1 MNREREYSAS
11 AAPLKTLHLPEDLAG
26 LSIPQCTALCG
37 EIRQMLIGTVL
48 KTGGHLASNLG
59 VVELTLALHRNFHS
73 PDDRI
78 VWDVGHQ
85 AYVHKIL
92 TGRADQLPKLRQ
104 ENGLAG
110 FPKPTESPHDTFI
123 TGHSSTA
130 VSAAFGMA
138 EAMRM
143 SGDTK
148 HYAIAVVGDGAMTG
162 GMFYEGLNN
171 AGKSKSANLIVVVND
186 NNQAISKNVGA
197 IAKYLAKIRGT
208 EQYVQTKWNVE
219 RVIRKAPG
227 IGSKMAVSLK
237 NVKDH
242 VRRNIMQSTLFEDM
256 GFVYL
261 GPVDGHDIE
270 QLDEVLTVAK
280 SYRRPVVVHVQTT
293 KGKGYA
299 PAELNPGEY
308 HGVPRVDPV
317 QVAGVARIDVD
328 SKDPE
333 LSIDECYST
342 VFGRELSELAKTDRN
357 LCAVTAA
364 MKYGTG
370 LQFFYAA
377 HPERFYDVGIA
388 EQHAATFCA
397 ALASM
402 GKLPV
407 FAVYST
413 FLQRAFDQVLHDIA
427 IARYHV
433 VLGIDRAGIVG
444 EDGETH
450 QGIFDVPI
458 LTAIPHHKIYSPATY
473 EELRLCL
480 RQALYSDTGLVSVRY
495 PRGKECESYHTES
508 TVSFSHEAG
517 QSLLLVTYGRISA
530 QVQKAA
536 EKLRADGIPCGILR
550 MTAIFPLHEDAL
562 HIAENY
568 DHVFFIEESGL
579 AGGIAEKFAASLLC
593 RGWHGRYRCTAIP
606 DFVPQAT
613 VQRCLAE
620 NRLSSESIAA
630 DAEAFYHADATS

>member
-1 MNREREYSAS
+1 MNRERQFDLQRSV
-11 AAPLKTLHLPEDLAG
+11 TLRGLRLPEE
-26 LSIPQCTALCG
+26 LSELTVPQCTALCS
-37 EIRQMLIGTVL
+37 EIRNLLIHTVL

-59 VVELTLALHRNFHS
+59 VVELTLSLHRNFRS
-73 PDDRI
+73 PEDRI

-92 TGRADQLPKLRQ
+92 TGRADQLSTLRQ

-110 FPKPTESPHDTFI
+110 FPKPSESEHDTFI

-143 SGDTK
+143 DGHEDR
-148 HYAIAVVGDGAMTG
+148 YAVAVVGDGAMTG

-171 AGKSKSANLIVVVND
+171 AGKTKVNLIVVLND

-197 IAKYLAKIRGT
+197 IAKYLAKIRST
-208 EQYVQTKWNVE
+208 EHYVQTKWNVE

-237 NVKDH
+237 NVKDS

-261 GPVDGHDIE
+261 GPVDGHNIE

-317 QVAGVARIDVD
+317 HVAGVARIDVD
-328 SKDPE
+328 SRDPE

-342 VFGRELSELAKTDRN
+342 VFGRELAEFAKTDRN

-388 EQHAATFCA
+388 EQHAATFCG

-413 FLQRAFDQVLHDIA
+413 FLQRAFDQLLHDIA
-427 IARYHV
+427 IAQYHV
-433 VLGIDRAGIVG
+433 VLGIDRAGLVG

-473 EELRLCL
+473 AELRLCL
-480 RQALYSDTGLVSVRY
+480 KEALYTDKGLVSVRY
-495 PRGKECESYHTES
+495 PRGKECESYQPEP
-508 TVSFSHEAG
+508 TVTFSHDAG
-517 QSLLLVTYGRISA
+517 QSMLLITYGRISA

-536 EKLRADGIPCGILR
+536 EKLRADGISCGMLR
-550 MTAIFPLHEDAL
+550 LTAIFPLPEDAL
-562 HIAENY
+562 RIAAGY

-579 AGGIAEKFAASLLC
+579 AGGIAEKFAAALLC
-593 RGWHGRYRCTAIP
+593 QGWSGKYRCTAIQ
-606 DFVPQAT
+606 DFVPQAP

-620 NRLSSESIAA
+620 NRLCCEEIAA
-630 DAEAFYHADATS
+630 DAEAFYHADASS